1 MQAARAI
8 EVIAPIDAALN
19 NQTVVPRL
27 QGGLQQPL
35 LPDIHVILHSHFY
48 SVPALVYLASRIQ

>member
-27 QGGLQQPL
+27 QQPL

-48 SVPALVYLASRIQ
+48 NVPALVYLASRIQ